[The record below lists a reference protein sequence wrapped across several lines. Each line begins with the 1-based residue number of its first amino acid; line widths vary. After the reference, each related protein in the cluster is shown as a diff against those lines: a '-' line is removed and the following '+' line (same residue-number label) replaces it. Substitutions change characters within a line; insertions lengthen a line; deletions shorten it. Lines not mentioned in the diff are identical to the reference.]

1 MTNNTTTKET
11 FVDAAGEKS
20 QRVGNEALGQPSLEQ
35 EKEPKAART
44 AGVVGVFFLLFG
56 VFMVLW
62 NWAHQA
68 YEWAGKGWPWSV
80 RFSIPLIAVWLVVG
94 CGSTLFHAFQD
105 RDTNVR
111 RGYGFLA
118 YMLLLFGSVITV
130 VSLTISWLN
139 SLQLQ
144 PDWLPRLLGGVIG
157 GLVGLA
163 LVGSATAGFVA
174 SATGAMPSELNWKEL
189 LLWKLRYPVRWLNG
203 MRSNSRVQQATV
215 AGIFAA
221 AVFLASGVLAPGVNL
236 LPYGMAALAIG
247 FVYLLPF
254 TANESETEWREGAA
268 NLYGAIGWAAA
279 LFTLASS
286 FLDLFGVPSFVVPY
300 GAAAVFI
307 GFPFLAA
314 YIGTKG
320 ADSDEGYW
328 TARAVAYLGVVLM
341 LIAGVRS
348 IAPLVADLLYEGTR
362 AQGYFLPSGFF
373 LMLIGGIYLLTG
385 ATLASDSRLLV
396 MMRKEL
402 SALLGPSLGW
412 VVLAGM
418 AGMAGFSFY
427 LFISFL
433 VPDDPFAVGRGQLVA
448 EEPIIQNYFLEFI
461 PLVCL
466 ILLVPLLT
474 MRMLSEENR
483 TGTLE
488 VLLAAPVT
496 EWEIVLS
503 KFLAVWI
510 FNMIAWS
517 LWAVFPF
524 TLWIYSGE
532 PFDYRPMLSFYVGIG
547 AMTAG
552 FLAMGLFFSSI
563 TPNQIV
569 AALLTSVVMIV
580 LTIIVI
586 FMFQLMN
593 DPAASQ
599 TKREALGYVSYYHH
613 LMEFVR
619 GRVHLRFV
627 LFHLSLAAF
636 WLFLTTKVLEAR
648 KWR

>member
-1 MTNNTTTKET
+1 MSNTIKET
-11 FVDAAGEKS
+11 LV
-20 QRVGNEALGQPSLEQ
+20 EADRESGLRSGGDTLGVPSREQ

-44 AGVVGVFFLLFG
+44 AGVVGLFFLLFG
-56 VFMVLW
+56 LFMVLW
-62 NWAHQA
+62 NWAHQT
-68 YEWAGKGWPWSV
+68 YEWASKGWPWSV
-80 RFSIPLIAVWLVVG
+80 RFSVPLIVVWLVIG
-94 CGSTLFHAFQD
+94 GAATLFHAFQD
-105 RDTNVR
+105 RDRSVR

-118 YMLLLFGSVITV
+118 YMLLLFGSIITV
-130 VSLTISWLN
+130 LSLTLAWL
-139 SLQLQ
+139 SGVQMQ
-144 PDWLPRLLGGVIG
+144 PDWLPKLIAGLIAGVLGL
-157 GLVGLA
+157 GLVGSVA
-163 LVGSATAGFVA
+163 AGFV
-174 SATGAMPSELNWKEL
+174 GAAPPGGAAISWKEL
-189 LLWKLRYPVRWLNG
+189 LLWKLKYPSQWLSGIRTN
-203 MRSNSRVQQATV
+203 NRVQQATV
-215 AGIFAA
+215 IGVFAG
-221 AVFLASGVLAPGVNL
+221 AVFLAVGLLAPGINL
-236 LPYGMAALAIG
+236 LPYGLAALAIG

-254 TANESETEWREGAA
+254 TANETESEWREGGA
-268 NLYGAIGWAAA
+268 NLYGAIGWLAL

-286 FLDLFGVPSFVVPY
+286 FLDLFGVPRFAVPY
-300 GAAAVFI
+300 GVAAVFI

-320 ADSDEGYW
+320 ADSDVGYW
-328 TARAVAYLGVVLM
+328 TARAVAWLGTALLV
-341 LIAGVRS
+341 IAGVRS
-348 IAPLVADLLYEGTR
+348 LAPLVANLFYEGSR
-362 AQGYFLPSGFF
+362 MEPYFLPSGFF
-373 LMLIGGIYLLTG
+373 LMVIGAVYLLTG

-496 EWEIVLS
+496 EWEVVLS

-510 FNMIAWS
+510 FNMIAWGI
-517 LWAVFPF
+517 WAVFPF

-532 PFDYRPMLSFYVGIG
+532 PFDYRPMLSFYLGIG

-636 WLFLTTKVLEAR
+636 WLFLTVKVLEAR

>member
-1 MTNNTTTKET
+1 MNNSGKDSVME
-11 FVDAAGEKS
+11 AAEGEE
-20 QRVGNEALGQPSLEQ
+20 QRIGMEAPSQPSLEE

-44 AGVVGVFFLLFG
+44 AGVVGLFFLLFG
-56 VFMVLW
+56 LFMLLW

-68 YEWAGKGWPWSV
+68 YEWANKGWPWSV
-80 RFSIPLIAVWLVVG
+80 RFSVPLIAVWLVLG

-105 RDTNVR
+105 RDRSVR
-111 RGYGFLA
+111 RGYGFVA
-118 YMLLLFGSVITV
+118 YMLLLFGSVVTV
-130 VSLTISWLN
+130 VSLSLAWLGG
-139 SLQLQ
+139 LQLQ
-144 PDWLPRLLGGVIG
+144 PDWLPRLLAGLIG
-157 GLVGLA
+157 GAVGLI
-163 LVGSATAGFVA
+163 LVGSATAGFV
-174 SATGAMPSELNWKEL
+174 GAAIGNPPAELGWKDL
-189 LLWKLRYPVRWLNG
+189 IRWKLSYPARWLTG
-203 MRSNSRVQQATV
+203 MRTNSRVQQATL

-221 AVFLASGVLAPGVNL
+221 GVFLATALLAPGINL
-236 LPYGMAALAIG
+236 LPYSMAALALG

-254 TANESETEWREGAA
+254 TANETESDWREGAA
-268 NLYGAIGWAAA
+268 NIYGAIGWAAA

-286 FLDLFGVPSFVVPY
+286 FLDLFGVPSFAVPY
-300 GAAAVFI
+300 GAAAVFL

-314 YIGTKG
+314 YIGAKG
-320 ADSDEGYW
+320 ADSDDGYW
-328 TARAVAYLGVVLM
+328 TSRAVAYLGIVLI

-348 IAPLVADLLYEGTR
+348 IAPLVADLVSEGAR
-362 AQGYFLPSGFF
+362 AQGYFLPAGFF

-402 SALLGPSLGW
+402 AALLGPSLGW

-636 WLFLTTKVLEAR
+636 WLFLTVKVLEAR